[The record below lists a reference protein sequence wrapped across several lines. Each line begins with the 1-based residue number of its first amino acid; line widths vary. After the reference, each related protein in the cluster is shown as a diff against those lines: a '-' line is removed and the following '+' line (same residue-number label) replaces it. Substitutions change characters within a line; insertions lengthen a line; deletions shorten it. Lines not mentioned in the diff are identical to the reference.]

1 MRVVPADGR
10 AQLDRGARPIGLV
23 AGGVG
28 AVEEGPVLQIDKA
41 GEHQLGEHRLALR
54 LVLHEPEKDAIGFEH
69 AAAMHQRQPVIEA
82 VAQRPVET
90 LRLLVRP
97 VHDGLG
103 GLGGVPPWPLMPR
116 A

>member
-1 MRVVPADGR
+1 MAR
-10 AQLDRGARPIGLV
+10 APIGLV

-28 AVEEGPVLQIDKA
+28 AVEECPVLQIDKA
-41 GEHQLGEHRLALR
+41 GEHQLGQYRLALR
-54 LVLHEPEKDAIGFEH
+54 LVLHESEKDPIGFEH
-69 AAAMHQRQPVIEA
+69 AAAMHQRHPVVEA

-97 VHDGLG
+97 VYDGLG
-103 GLGGVPPWPLMPR
+103 RLRRVWGSMPR

>member
-10 AQLDRGARPIGLV
+10 SQFDRGARPIGLV
-23 AGGVG
+23 AGGIG
-28 AVEEGPVLQIDKA
+28 AVEEGTVLQIDEA
-41 GEHQLGEHRLALR
+41 GEHQLGQHRLALR
-54 LVLHEPEKDAIGFEH
+54 LVLHQAEKDAIGFEH
-69 AAAMHQRQPVIEA
+69 AAAMHQRHPLVEA

-97 VHDGLG
+97 VHDGLRRCALFWG
-103 GLGGVPPWPLMPR
+103 AMPR